1 MSMSRVRAGLAGLV
15 GAVLVVTLAAAVPAA
30 GASPPVVL
38 VEDPASYVDPLIGT
52 TRGGNTWPG
61 ATRPF
66 GMIAWSPTSTSG
78 DQTGTG
84 GGNGYEYNVTKVR
97 GFSLTHLNGAGCSP
111 GAAGD
116 VPIMPFVGE
125 VNSSPTADTRDQR
138 YVSTFSH
145 AGEAASPGR
154 YTVGLDNGVRTDLA
168 VSTRAG
174 IADFTF
180 PTGSAANLLFR
191 TSNSL
196 NGSEDARIA
205 IDPATRT
212 VTGSVLTGGFCG
224 RRGNGG
230 GATNPNR
237 RSYYRLYF
245 SAVFDRDFAGTGTW
259 QNATV
264 TPGGT
269 TATGGE
275 GYLTGADRAGK
286 GSGGWV
292 GFDTSAGGDVRMR
305 VGISYVSEAG
315 AAANRDAEVPGTATV
330 DSVAAATRDA
340 WNTELGRVQVAGGT
354 DARTR
359 AFYTAIYHSLMQ
371 PQTISDLD
379 GRYLG
384 ADLQIHTVRA
394 GQGNAYGTF
403 SGWDQYRAQIQLL
416 ALLRP
421 DVAGDMAQSML
432 DFSAQNKNVWDRWLH
447 LGASTHV
454 MTGDPAAPTLATY
467 YAMGVRN
474 FDAGAA
480 LTSLVRQA
488 TVQNPDALSDL
499 GCPGQCLGQRP
510 TLNTYL
516 ALKYAANDI
525 CHCWGGAA
533 ETLENSL
540 ADFSLAM
547 WARRAGRDDLYRQLL
562 PRGDYWKNTF
572 NPAVGYQAARRAD
585 GSWQSGFTP
594 STDVGFAQGSS
605 ATYTWMVP
613 QDVSGLAALM
623 GGREAAATR
632 LDGFFHDEAGNW
644 AVLGG
649 NALRYDPT
657 NEPGIHA
664 PWLYN
669 GLGQPWKT
677 QETVRQIVDT
687 AYGTGPAGLPGND
700 DLGTMSAWYVFA
712 AIGLFPQVPG
722 RAELLLGSPVFTR
735 IELLRSNGVRLTVT
749 ADTTDKYVQ
758 SAELNGKNLNR
769 SWLPESFVQRGGT
782 VAFTLG
788 TTPNRTWAIAA
799 ADLPRDL

>member
-1 MSMSRVRAGLAGLV
+1 MSIR
-15 GAVLVVTLAAAVPAA
+15 AVLAIVLAVTAGAAAPASAPTVP
-30 GASPPVVL
+30 L
-38 VEDPASYVDPLIGT
+38 VDDPASYVDPFIGT

-66 GMIAWSPTSTSG
+66 GMIAWSPTGTSG
-78 DQTGTG
+78 DQTNAPAA
-84 GGNGYEYNVTKVR
+84 NGYEYNTTKLR
-97 GFSLTHLNGAGCSP
+97 GFSLTHVNGAGCAP

-116 VPIMPFVGE
+116 VPILPYAGAVD
-125 VNSSPTADTRDQR
+125 SSPTADTRDAKF
-138 YVSTFSH
+138 VGTFSH
-145 AGEAASPGR
+145 ANETASPGR
-154 YTVGLDNGVRTDLA
+154 YTVTLDSGVRSDLA
-168 VSTRAG
+168 VTTRAG

-180 PTGSAANLLFR
+180 PAGAAANLLFR

-196 NGSEDARIA
+196 NGSEDASIV

-212 VTGSVLTGGFCG
+212 VSGSVLTGGFCG

-245 SAVFDRDFAGTGTW
+245 SAVFDRDFTSTGTW
-259 QNATV
+259 QNGTL

-275 GYLTGADRAGK
+275 GYLTGADRAGR

-292 GFDTSAGGDVRMR
+292 GFADGRVGMR
-305 VGISYVSEAG
+305 VGISYTGLGA
-315 AAANRDAEVPGTATV
+315 AAANRDGEIPAEATP
-330 DSVAAATRDA
+330 SSIAAQARDA
-340 WNTELGRVQVAGGT
+340 WNTELKRIGVGGGT
-354 DARTR
+354 PARTT
-359 AFYTAIYHSLMQ
+359 AFYTAVYHSLMQ
-371 PQTISDLD
+371 PQTLSDLD

-384 ADLQIHTVRA
+384 ADLLVHTIRA
-394 GQGNAYGTF
+394 GQKAAYGTF

-416 ALLRP
+416 GLLRP
-421 DVAGDMAQSML
+421 DVAGDMATSML
-432 DFSAQNKNVWDRWLH
+432 DFAAQNNGIWDRWLH
-447 LGASTHV
+447 LGAPTHV
-454 MTGDPAAPTLATY
+454 MTGDPAAPTLATW
-467 YAMGVRN
+467 YAMGAR
-474 FDAGAA
+474 FDYSAA
-480 LTSLVRQA
+480 LDSLVRQA
-488 TVQNPDALSDL
+488 TVQNPDALSDA
-499 GCPGQCLGQRP
+499 GCPGQCTGQRP

-516 ALKYAANDI
+516 ALHYAANDI

-547 WARRAGRDDLYRQLL
+547 WARRAGRTDLYRQLL

-572 NPAVGYQAARRAD
+572 NPAVGYQAARKAD

-594 STDVGFAQGSS
+594 ATDAGFAQGSS

-623 GGREAAATR
+623 GGRTAAATR
-632 LDGFFHDEAGNW
+632 LDGFFHDENGNW

-687 AYGTGPAGLPGND
+687 AYGVGPAGLPGND

-712 AIGLFPQVPG
+712 AMGLFPQVPG
-722 RAELLLGSPVFTR
+722 RAEMLLGSPVFTR
-735 IELLRSNGVRLTVT
+735 VVITRGNGVRLTVNASST
-749 ADTTDKYVQ
+749 DTYVQ
-758 SAELNGKNLNR
+758 KVTYDGAKLDR

-782 VAFTLG
+782 VSVTLG
-788 TTPNRTWAIAA
+788 PTANQNWAVSG
-799 ADLPRDL
+799 LPVDH

>member
-1 MSMSRVRAGLAGLV
+1 MSSIRAVLAGTVGVLLV
-15 GAVLVVTLAAAVPAA
+15 ATIGATAASAAVP
-30 GASPPVVL
+30 L
-38 VEDPASYVDPLIGT
+38 VEDPASYVDPFIGT

-66 GMIAWSPTSTSG
+66 GMIAWSPTSTAG
-78 DQTGTG
+78 DQTNTPAA
-84 GGNGYEYNVTKVR
+84 NGYDYNTTKVR
-97 GFSLTHLNGAGCSP
+97 GFSLTHVNGAGCAP

-116 VPIMPFVGE
+116 IPIMPYAGDVD
-125 VNSSPTADTRDQR
+125 SSPTADNRDAKFT
-138 YVSTFSH
+138 STYSH
-145 AGEAASPGR
+145 ANESASPGR
-154 YTVGLDNGVRTDLA
+154 YAVTLDSGVRTDLA

-174 IADFTF
+174 AGDFAF
-180 PTGSAANLLFR
+180 PAGKPANLLFR

-196 NGSEDARIA
+196 NGSEDAEIS

-212 VTGSVLTGGFCG
+212 VSGSVLTGSFCG

-230 GATNPNR
+230 GATNPDR

-245 SAVFDRDFAGTGTW
+245 SAVFDNAFASTGTW
-259 QNATV
+259 HDATL

-275 GYLTGADRAGK
+275 GYLTGADRAGR

-292 GFDTSAGGDVRMR
+292 GFESGTDVRMR
-305 VGISYVSEAG
+305 VGISYVSLAG
-315 AAANRDAEVPGTATV
+315 AAANREAEVPASATPDV
-330 DSVAAATRDA
+330 VARATRDA
-340 WNTELGRVQVAGGT
+340 WSTELKRIRVSGGT
-354 DARTR
+354 EARTT
-359 AFYTAIYHSLMQ
+359 AFYTAVYHSLMQ
-371 PQTISDLD
+371 PQTMNDLD

-384 ADLQIHTVRA
+384 ADQQVHAKRP
-394 GQGNAYGTF
+394 GQQAVYGTF

-416 ALLRP
+416 GLLRP

-432 DFSAQNKNVWDRWLH
+432 DFAGQNHGVWDRWLH
-447 LGASTHV
+447 LGAPTHV
-454 MTGDPAAPTLATY
+454 MTGDPAAPTLATW

-474 FDAGAA
+474 FDSTAA
-480 LTSLVRQA
+480 LASLVGQA

-540 ADFSLAM
+540 ADHSLAQ
-547 WARRAGRDDLYRQLL
+547 WAQRAGRTDLSRQLA
-562 PRGDYWKNTF
+562 PRGGYWKNTY

-585 GSWQSGFTP
+585 GSWQPGFTP

-613 QDVSGLAALM
+613 QDVAGLAALM
-623 GGREAAATR
+623 GGRAAAATR
-632 LDGFFHDEAGNW
+632 LDGLFHDESGNW

-669 GLGQPWKT
+669 ALGQPWKT
-677 QETVRQIVDT
+677 QATVRQIVDT
-687 AYGTGPAGLPGND
+687 AYGVGPAGLPGND

-712 AIGLFPQVPG
+712 AMGVFPQTPG

-735 IELLRSNGVRLTVT
+735 VVVDRANGVRLSIT
-749 ADTTDKYVQ
+749 ATGTDAYVQ
-758 SAELNGKNLNR
+758 GVTLNGANLRR

-782 VAFTLG
+782 VTV
-788 TTPNRTWAIAA
+788 TTGPTANTGWATGPT
-799 ADLPRDL
+799 DLPRDH

>member
-1 MSMSRVRAGLAGLV
+1 MSIRALLAVALALTAG
-15 GAVLVVTLAAAVPAA
+15 AAAPAPAVP
-30 GASPPVVL
+30 L
-38 VEDPASYVDPLIGT
+38 VDDPASYVDPFIGT

-66 GMIAWSPTSTSG
+66 GMIAWSPTGTSG
-78 DQTGTG
+78 DQTNAPAA
-84 GGNGYEYNVTKVR
+84 NGYEYNTTKLR
-97 GFSLTHLNGAGCSP
+97 GFSLTHVNGAGCAP

-116 VPIMPFVGE
+116 IPILPYAGE
-125 VNSSPTADTRDQR
+125 VDSSPTADTKDAKFVGT
-138 YVSTFSH
+138 YSH
-145 AGEAASPGR
+145 ANESATPGR
-154 YTVGLDNGVRTDLA
+154 YAVTLDSGVRSDLA
-168 VSTRAG
+168 VTTRAG

-180 PTGSAANLLFR
+180 PAGAAANLLFR

-196 NGSEDARIA
+196 NGSEDASIS

-212 VTGSVLTGGFCG
+212 VSGSVLTGGFCG

-245 SAVFDRDFAGTGTW
+245 SAVFDRDFASTGTW
-259 QNATV
+259 QNSTL

-269 TATGGE
+269 TTTGGE
-275 GYLTGADRAGK
+275 GYLTGADRAGR

-292 GFDTSAGGDVRMR
+292 GFSDTRVGMR
-305 VGISYVSEAG
+305 VGISYTSLGA
-315 AAANRDAEVPGTATV
+315 AAANRDGEIPAQATPA
-330 DSVAAATRDA
+330 SIAAQAREA
-340 WNTELGRVQVAGGT
+340 WNTELARIGVGGGT
-354 DARTR
+354 PARTT
-359 AFYTAIYHSLMQ
+359 AFYTSVYHSLMQ
-371 PQTISDLD
+371 PQTLSDLD

-384 ADLQIHTVRA
+384 ADQQVHTIRA
-394 GQGNAYGTF
+394 GQRAAYGTF

-416 ALLRP
+416 GLLRP
-421 DVAGDMAQSML
+421 DVAGDMATSML
-432 DFSAQNKNVWDRWLH
+432 DFAAQNNGIWDRWLH
-447 LGASTHV
+447 LGAPTHV
-454 MTGDPAAPTLATY
+454 MTGDPAAPTLATW
-467 YAMGVRN
+467 YAMGAR
-474 FDAGAA
+474 FDSLAA
-480 LTSLVRQA
+480 LDSLVRQA
-488 TVQNPDALSDL
+488 TVQNPDALSDA
-499 GCPGQCLGQRP
+499 GCPGQCTGQRP

-516 ALKYAANDI
+516 ALHYAANDI

-547 WARRAGRDDLYRQLL
+547 WAQRAGRNDQYRQLL

-572 NPAVGYQAARRAD
+572 NTAVGYQAARKAD
-585 GSWQSGFTP
+585 GSWQTGFTP
-594 STDVGFAQGSS
+594 ATDAGFAQGSS

-613 QDVSGLAALM
+613 QDVSGLATLM
-623 GGREAAATR
+623 GGRPAAAAR
-632 LDGFFHDEAGNW
+632 LDGFFHDENGNW

-687 AYGTGPAGLPGND
+687 AYGVGPSGLPGND

-712 AIGLFPQVPG
+712 AMGFFPQVPG
-722 RAELLLGSPVFTR
+722 RAEMLLGSPVFTR
-735 IELLRSNGVRLTVT
+735 VVLTRSNGVRLTVKASST
-749 ADTTDKYVQ
+749 DTYVQ
-758 SAELNGKNLNR
+758 RVTYNGSALGR

-782 VAFTLG
+782 VSFTLG
-788 TTPNRTWAIAA
+788 TAANQSWATAG
-799 ADLPRDL
+799 LPVDH

>member
-1 MSMSRVRAGLAGLV
+1 MSRARTLLSATVGSILA
-15 GAVLVVTLAAAVPAA
+15 VTLTAAVPVAA
-30 GASPPVVL
+30 APVPFA
-38 VEDPASYVDPLIGT
+38 EDPAGYVDPFVGST
-52 TRGGNTWPG
+52 HGGNTWPG

-66 GMIAWSPTSTSG
+66 GMIAWSPTSTTG
-78 DQTGTG
+78 DQTSTG
-84 GGNGYEYNVTKVR
+84 AANGYEYNVTRVR
-97 GFSLTHLNGAGCSP
+97 GFSLTHVNGAGCNP

-116 VPIMPFVGE
+116 VPIMPYVGN
-125 VNSSPTADTRDQR
+125 VDTSPTADTRDAK
-138 YVSTFSH
+138 YAATFAH
-145 AGEAASPGR
+145 AHESASPGR
-154 YTVGLDNGVRTDLA
+154 YRVTLDSGAGVDLA

-174 IADFTF
+174 IGDFTF
-180 PTGSAANLLFR
+180 PAGSPANLLFR

-196 NGSEDARIA
+196 NGSEDAELT
-205 IDPATRT
+205 IDAATRT
-212 VTGSVLTGGFCG
+212 VSGSVLTGGFCG

-230 GATNPNR
+230 GASNPNR

-245 SAVFDRDFAGTGTW
+245 SAVFDRDFARTGTW
-259 QNATV
+259 KDATL

-275 GYLTGADRAGK
+275 GYLTGADRAGR

-292 GFDTSAGGDVRMR
+292 GFDTGTDVRMR
-305 VGISYVSEAG
+305 IGISYVSLAG
-315 AAANRDAEVPGTATV
+315 AAANRDAEVPAAATV
-330 DSVAAATRDA
+330 ESVAAATRAA
-340 WNTELGRVQVAGGT
+340 WNTELGRIRVGGGT
-354 DARTR
+354 PARTT
-359 AFYTAIYHSLMQ
+359 AFYTAVYHALMQ
-371 PQTISDLD
+371 PQTLNDLD

-384 ADLQIHTVRA
+384 ADMQVHALHA
-394 GQGNAYGTF
+394 GQRAAYGTF

-416 ALLRP
+416 AILRP
-421 DVAGDMAQSML
+421 DVAGDMAQSMM
-432 DFSAQNKNVWDRWLH
+432 DFAAQNRGIWDRWLH
-447 LGASTHV
+447 LGAPTHV
-454 MTGDPAAPTLATY
+454 MTGDPAAPTLATFS
-467 YAMGVRN
+467 AMGVP
-474 FDAGAA
+474 DVPGA
-480 LTSLVRQA
+480 LDSLVRQA
-488 TVQNPDALSDL
+488 TVQNPDALSDI

-510 TLNTYL
+510 GLDTYL
-516 ALKYAANDI
+516 AHRYAPNDT

-533 ETLENSL
+533 ETLEDSL

-547 WARRAGRDDLYRQLL
+547 WAQRAGRTDLYQQFL
-562 PRGDYWKNTF
+562 PRGDFWRNTF
-572 NPAVGYQAARRAD
+572 DTALGYQVARRAD

-613 QDVSGLAALM
+613 QDVSGLATLM
-623 GGREAAATR
+623 GGRTAAATR
-632 LDGFFHDEAGNW
+632 LDGFFHDENGNW

-677 QETVRQIVDT
+677 QATVRRIVDT

-735 IELLRSNGVRLTVT
+735 VEIDRGNGVRLTVT
-749 ADTTDKYVQ
+749 ATGTDTYVQ
-758 SAELNGKNLNR
+758 GVQLDGAALSR

-782 VAFTLG
+782 VAFALG
-788 TTPNRTWAIAA
+788 TTPNQTWATAE
-799 ADLPRDL
+799 ADLPRDH